1 VTAAELAAAGW
12 IRCFIAD
19 EPRLSEAVADY
30 EELGLEV
37 LLLPVPEEELAC
49 AECLRAEPE
58 RYRLIFTRP
67 RRAQQPE

>member
-1 VTAAELAAAGW
+1 VTAAELAERGW
-12 IRCFIAD
+12 TRCFIAD
-19 EPRLSEAVADY
+19 EPRLSEAVATY

-49 AECLRAEPE
+49 SECLRAAPE

-67 RRAQQPE
+67 KSQQPE